1 MGGIIKA
8 IVKAVSSVIDAV
20 VDLVVD
26 IIELAL
32 DIIEAFID
40 LIVDIVESIIEAI
53 ASLLGFED
61 QIVEQFEV
69 HNQPLFDDPDKNVM
83 SEVIV
88 KSVRDNEDIAANI
101 LYTEAFQSGK
111 QNIKKFTKFIDTD
124 QYFEG
129 FAEVQA
135 NILNVDHDALVN
147 AICSNEG
154 VPCSLTWSRL
164 GRLASN
170 TWAKYWLQEN
180 KGYSVATNTLV
191 YNGITYTYSSIQYV
205 ETTGTYLITLVAPRV
220 DATTSHSA
228 VAEAVGITHT
238 ISIDETL
245 FVSNEDAAPGTGVL
259 DVDSHFRV
267 NPVYHVPAKAT
278 GVHYIAKYAPDMD
291 PLSAKLFVYQQGSG
305 GYPAL
310 DDSALE
316 FDVSTE
322 DEIQVLPAIPLRVD
336 NDNFN
341 SSETAKTNQIRDLVD
356 KLGLDAD
363 ILIKNIMEDVADA
376 GIDDYENKVDH
387 VFLNFGVRMWDTSQ
401 SGLNYLYRM
410 FSLLHVAQA
419 STEGTYLATP
429 EADEK
434 AYNNLMVSAFNY
446 KSVFKFAYIKSNH
459 YTLAEVNADP
469 TSTINGVYYSD
480 LSKFN
485 DLNIIKRPYYVSS
498 GQTTYNVGY
507 IANNIGEVNQFIAG
521 TLPRQATYLE
531 AVKDYVQVSKRLNYS
546 GALRDAAG
554 DVLTDGAL
562 KPSLVYKVEG
572 TGLQVILRIG
582 EAVTSNQEFRYY
594 QCVEN
599 GLNEL
604 IVKAPIGALRVV
616 DAATDKF
623 KFVKSNIA
631 DEDSLML
638 PLSYDLIKHLPN
650 RDVTN
655 IILASAH
662 ISIYVAHYEVI
673 EMPFWAKL
681 LQIVMIVLAVMSLM
695 TGNMQ
700 LADALWAMGKH
711 MVKQMIIREIIMYIA
726 KEFSPELAMIV
737 AIAYGV
743 SEYNSLSSTMFND
756 VAPVLGSTA
765 NLVGDVISVHVEG
778 ENHLLQNTYE
788 DLLKTF
794 NDAMD
799 HLKTLRQEMGLDED
813 GNALPEIARDTRGN
827 IRAISPTAYYDMSIN
842 GVYALAFVD
851 YDYANKF
858 DTIYELPQYS

>member
-1 MGGIIKA
+1 MGGIIDA
-8 IVKAVSSVIDAV
+8 IVGVISDVLDAV
-20 VDLVVD
+20 VDIVKDVV
-26 IIELAL
+26 ELAL
-32 DIIEAFID
+32 DIIETFID
-40 LIVDIVESIIEAI
+40 LIVDIVEAIVEAI
-53 ASLLGFED
+53 ASLLGFDD

-69 HNQPLFDDPDKNVM
+69 HNQALFDDPDKNVM
-83 SEVIV
+83 AEIIV
-88 KSVRDNEDIAANI
+88 KSVRNEEDIAANI

-111 QNIKKFTKFIDTD
+111 QNIKKFTKYIDND
-124 QYFEG
+124 NYFEG

-135 NILNVDHDALVN
+135 NILNVDYDELINV
-147 AICSNEG
+147 ICNGEG
-154 VPCSLTWSRL
+154 TPCSLSWSRL
-164 GRLASN
+164 GRLTSD

-191 YNGITYTYSSIQYV
+191 YNGIIYTYNSVQYV
-205 ETTGTYLITLVAPRV
+205 EATQTYLIKLVAPRV
-220 DATTSHSA
+220 DTTVAHSA
-228 VAEAVGITHT
+228 VAVGPGIEHNL
-238 ISIDETL
+238 IIDEVIFT
-245 FVSNEDAAPGTGVL
+245 SNETVASDGSTMTMSSSFAI
-259 DVDSHFRV
+259 
-267 NPVYHVPAKAT
+267 NPTYHVPTKET
-278 GVHYIAKYAPDMD
+278 GVHYIAKYYPDND
-291 PLSAKLFVYQQGSG
+291 PLNSKLFVYKQGSG

-322 DEIQVLPAIPLRVD
+322 DEIKVLPAIPLRVD

-341 SSETAKTNQIRDLVD
+341 AVESTKTAQIRELVD

-363 ILIKNIMEDVADA
+363 VLIKNIMEDVADS

-387 VFLNFGVRMWDTSQ
+387 VFLNFGMRMWDTSQ
-401 SGLNYLYRM
+401 SGLTYLYKM

-419 STEGTYLATP
+419 SSEGTYLSTP
-429 EADEK
+429 ETDEK
-434 AYNNLMVSAFNY
+434 PYNNLIVSAENY
-446 KSVFKFAYIKSNH
+446 KSLFKFAYIKSNH

-480 LSKFN
+480 LSRFN
-485 DLNIIKRPYYVSS
+485 DANIIKKPYYVSS

-507 IANNIGEVNQFIAG
+507 IADNMGEVNQFIAG
-521 TLPRQATYLE
+521 TLPRQATYLDS
-531 AVKDYVQVSKRLNYS
+531 VKDYLQVSRRLNYS

-554 DVLTDGAL
+554 EVLTDGAL
-562 KPSLVYKVEG
+562 KPSLVYKIEG

-638 PLSYDLIKHLPN
+638 PLSYDLIKDLPN
-650 RDVTN
+650 RDITN
-655 IILASAH
+655 MILASAH
-662 ISIYVAHYEVI
+662 VSIYVAHYEVI

-681 LQIVMIVLAVMSLM
+681 LQVVMVVLLVMSLLAAP
-695 TGNMQ
+695 TLQVGLQELFSKAIEQ
-700 LADALWAMGKH
+700 L
-711 MVKQMIIREIIMYIA
+711 IIREIVMYIA
-726 KEFSPELAMIV
+726 KEISPELAMVV

-743 SEYNSLSSTMFND
+743 HSYNQLGDTTAFKD
-756 VAPVLGSTA
+756 VAGLFGGTA
-765 NLVGDVISVHVEG
+765 DLIGNVITVHVEG

-788 DLLKTF
+788 EILKQF

-799 HLKTLRQEMGLDED
+799 YLKTLRQEMGLDED
-813 GNALPEIARDTRGN
+813 GNTLELVATNTTGT
-827 IRAISPTAYYDMSIN
+827 IRAISPTAYFDMNVNSKYTI
-842 GVYALAFVD
+842 AFAD
-851 YDYANKF
+851 YDFDNKF
-858 DTIYELPQYS
+858 DQIYELPQYS